1 VPRATRAGACGT
13 PLASVR
19 AAEVCNG
26 AEEYEMQIKD
36 VMTAD
41 VSFVNPDAS
50 ILEIARK
57 MRDHDIGSTPVVE
70 NDRLIGMV
78 TDRDIVVRL
87 VAEGGE
93 VRAKTARDAMS
104 PGVLYC
110 FGDETVEAVLENMGD
125 QQIRR
130 LPVVDRDKRLIG
142 VVSLGDL
149 ALSGKRRA
157 AGEALQE
164 ISQPPH

>member
-1 VPRATRAGACGT
+1 
-13 PLASVR
+13 
-19 AAEVCNG
+19 
-26 AEEYEMQIKD
+26 MQIKD

-41 VSFVNPDAS
+41 VSFVNPDTS

-70 NDRLIGMV
+70 NDRLVGMV

-87 VAEGGE
+87 VAEGGD
-93 VRAKTARDAMS
+93 VRVKTARDAMS
-104 PGVLYC
+104 PRVLYC

-164 ISQPPH
+164 ISQPAH

>member
-1 VPRATRAGACGT
+1 MRI
-13 PLASVR
+13 
-19 AAEVCNG
+19 
-26 AEEYEMQIKD
+26 QD

-41 VSFVNPDAS
+41 VSFVRPDTP

-57 MRDHDIGSTPVVE
+57 MRDGDIGATPVVE
-70 NDRLIGMV
+70 DERLVGMV
-78 TDRDIVVRL
+78 TDRDVVVR
-87 VAEGGE
+87 VIAEGGD
-93 VRAKTARDAMS
+93 VRTKTARDAMS

-110 FGDETVEAVLENMGD
+110 FVDESVEAVLENMGD

-130 LPVVDRDKRLIG
+130 LPVVDREKRLVG

-149 ALSGKRRA
+149 ALSGKRKA

-164 ISQPPH
+164 ISQPTH

>member
-1 VPRATRAGACGT
+1 MRI
-13 PLASVR
+13 
-19 AAEVCNG
+19 
-26 AEEYEMQIKD
+26 QD

-41 VSFVNPDAS
+41 VSFVRPDTP

-57 MRDHDIGSTPVVE
+57 MRDGDIGATPVVE
-70 NDRLIGMV
+70 DERLVGMV
-78 TDRDIVVRL
+78 TDRDVVVRII
-87 VAEGGE
+87 AEGGD
-93 VRAKTARDAMS
+93 VRIKTARDAMS
-104 PGVLYC
+104 PGILCC
-110 FGDETVEAVLENMGD
+110 FADESVEAVLENMGD

-130 LPVVDRDKRLIG
+130 LPVVDRQKRLVR

-149 ALSGKRRA
+149 ALSGKRKA